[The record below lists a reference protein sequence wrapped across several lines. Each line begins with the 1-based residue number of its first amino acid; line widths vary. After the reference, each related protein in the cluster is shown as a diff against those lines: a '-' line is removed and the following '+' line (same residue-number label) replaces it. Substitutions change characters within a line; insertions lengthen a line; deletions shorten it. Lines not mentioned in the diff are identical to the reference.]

1 MCLPFLEHSSNL
13 HQRYFCAV
21 MRHRP
26 RRLCVPICEKRYRPY
41 PRTPSRQG
49 GFGIASHFSTV
60 SWSIS
65 TRPLRMSCCA
75 ASRESPSIPAINPSS
90 LGLDT
95 VNVSSSYRCGSAAS
109 SCPRC
114 TASLHLSRSPH
125 LCRCGAARFAQTPRF
140 FHKKRQRHYTGH
152 MGQYRLSQTAQ
163 CRAMSSCPN
172 SRDAT
177 FPDNRCPVLKAP

>member
-90 LGLDT
+90 LGLAT

-114 TASLHLSRSPH
+114 TASVTSLTLTASLPMRRSSFCTNP
-125 LCRCGAARFAQTPRF
+125 AIFSQ
-140 FHKKRQRHYTGH
+140 KKA
-152 MGQYRLSQTAQ
+152 TALYG
-163 CRAMSSCPN
+163 SHGTISPI
-172 SRDAT
+172 T
-177 FPDNRCPVLKAP
+177 NRSMPSDVKLPK